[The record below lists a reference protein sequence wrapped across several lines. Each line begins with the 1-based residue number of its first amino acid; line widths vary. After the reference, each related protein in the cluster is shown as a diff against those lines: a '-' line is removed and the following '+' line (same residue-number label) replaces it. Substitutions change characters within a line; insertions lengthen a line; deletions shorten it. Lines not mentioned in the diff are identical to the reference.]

1 MSRTII
7 VTGFVV
13 SVLAAAQP
21 VSADEAV
28 AADAAAALAMA
39 HSEIGSDLSHSA
51 RFMFET
57 FDADYAL
64 AGADRA
70 GRRSAATDS
79 RTALDMSQQEVGQEL
94 NRSVDFMAVAPDPS
108 VPTLGVVGDDDLV
121 AGALD
126 APDTTGGI

>member
-1 MSRTII
+1 
-7 VTGFVV
+7 
-13 SVLAAAQP
+13 
-21 VSADEAV
+21 
-28 AADAAAALAMA
+28 MA
-39 HSEIGSDLSHSA
+39 GLDILQGRPAE
-51 RFMFET
+51 
-57 FDADYAL
+57 L